1 MSGEESKKEDELSRS
16 LSEKKIKLKALATL
30 TLSSI
35 AKLPVIKTKNRPNNL
50 NYTVSN
56 SLTKDNL
63 KKQLITETVIP
74 ENETNS
80 NSIKYDISNSKFH
93 NRNLEY
99 IRQIASKLDSNRRIN
114 LTKIHRKTPME
125 RYNKIKKKFLLYI
138 NEKNGNEMANG
149 SLLEEKKLI
158 IPKIEIKE
166 PENKIFYY
174 RIDKGNNM
182 KLIKQCFEHR
192 TNWMDYRKTD
202 SSITEA
208 DLNFMWCPTSN
219 LINYNLL
226 SNEPDNKNLTMS
238 NHFEHHGQI
247 SNKLKMFVNIME
259 YTENRNIDIFSFIP
273 LTIVIEYENNK
284 FLGQFA
290 HFSHIFNHIEEFIN
304 ESSNYKDIKKKYRD
318 YFYATNNVDCKIGLK
333 TPIYIPKSHY
343 DGKNLWL
350 LKALN
355 LNRGRCIKIIDNVE
369 SCEIFIKNFYN
380 GILKNFKDSEN
391 NKEIEAKDNRKKII
405 YTLPKIRNREYN
417 IGIYHQIDYYKL
429 LNNVKEKNKQYQSS
443 KLVLQKYIEKPLLYN
458 KRKFDMR
465 IWVLLNHKMEAY
477 VFKEGHL
484 KATSYEYDSQSKNS
498 FIHLTNYSVQKYSE
512 NFSKF
517 EYGNEIS
524 FSEFE
529 ESLLKDYGIEK
540 NVKKDIY
547 PKLIEIIK
555 ISLDAVK
562 DKINDLNRRGCYE
575 LLGYDFMFDENI
587 NPFLIEINTNPGLE
601 ISSPLISQLVP
612 RMVDDCFRL
621 TIDDVFGVKYKEDRF
636 VDGKFVSPFHVDGY
650 DDSENMFEKIADF
663 GEKKKKKIVLY

>member
-1 MSGEESKKEDELSRS
+1 MNGEESKKEDELSRS
-16 LSEKKIKLKALATL
+16 LSEKKIKLKSLATL
-30 TLSSI
+30 TLSAI

-56 SLTKDNL
+56 SLAKANL
-63 KKQLITETVIP
+63 KKQLTTESVIP

-138 NEKNGNEMANG
+138 NEKNGNEMTNG

-166 PENKIFYY
+166 PEKKIFYY
-174 RIDKGNNM
+174 RIEKGNNM
-182 KLIKQCFEHR
+182 KLIKQCFEYR

-247 SNKLKMFVNIME
+247 SNKLKMFINIME

-290 HFSHIFNHIEEFIN
+290 HFTHIFNHIEEFLN
-304 ESSNYKDIKKKYRD
+304 EPSNYKDIKKKYRD

-477 VFKEGHL
+477 IFKEGHL

>member
-56 SLTKDNL
+56 SLAKANL

-247 SNKLKMFVNIME
+247 SNKLKMFINIME

-477 VFKEGHL
+477 IFKEGHL

>member
-1 MSGEESKKEDELSRS
+1 MNGEESKKEDELSRS

-56 SLTKDNL
+56 SLAKANL

-138 NEKNGNEMANG
+138 NEKNANEMANG
-149 SLLEEKKLI
+149 SSLEEKKLI

-166 PENKIFYY
+166 PEKKIFYY
-174 RIDKGNNM
+174 RIEKGNNM
-182 KLIKQCFEHR
+182 KLIKQCFEYR

-202 SSITEA
+202 NSITES

-247 SNKLKMFVNIME
+247 SNKLKMFINIME

-290 HFSHIFNHIEEFIN
+290 HFTHIFNHIEEFLN

-477 VFKEGHL
+477 IFKEGHL

>member
-35 AKLPVIKTKNRPNNL
+35 AKLPVIKTKNHPNNL

-56 SLTKDNL
+56 SLAKANL

-138 NEKNGNEMANG
+138 NEKNANEMANG
-149 SLLEEKKLI
+149 SSLEEKKLI

-247 SNKLKMFVNIME
+247 SNKLKMFINIME

-290 HFSHIFNHIEEFIN
+290 HFTHIFNHIEEFLN

-477 VFKEGHL
+477 IFKEGHL

>member
-56 SLTKDNL
+56 SLAKANL

-192 TNWMDYRKTD
+192 INWMDYRKTD

-247 SNKLKMFVNIME
+247 SNKLKMFINIME

-318 YFYATNNVDCKIGLK
+318 FFYATNNNDCKIGLK

-391 NKEIEAKDNRKKII
+391 NKEIEAKDNSKKII

-477 VFKEGHL
+477 IFKEGHL